1 MIRKQV
7 LRYFWCLTALATILL
22 IVATISLG
30 SFFWS
35 QRELGQVAYI
45 KSDLASVSIRSN
57 PNTAAQVVS
66 VFDGG
71 TQVYIEK
78 ATERHGMVWAQ
89 VRFGDTIG
97 WLPYTNLSQHPQQ

>member
-7 LRYFWCLTALATILL
+7 LRFYWFLTALATILL
-22 IVATISLG
+22 IVATIGLG
-30 SFFWS
+30 SIFLS

-45 KSDLASVSIRSN
+45 KSHLASVSVRSN

-78 ATERHGMVWAQ
+78 ATESHGMVWAQ
-89 VRFGDTIG
+89 VRSGKTIG
-97 WLPYTNLSQHPQQ
+97 WLPYSNLSLHPQQ